1 MKRQPT
7 DWKKIFANDMQQGL
21 NFQNIKTTYVIQ
33 QQKTK
38 QPNQKMGS
46 RPKQTCLPRRDTD
59 GQQAREK
66 MLIIANYQRN
76 ANQNCN
82 EVLPH
87 SSQNGHHQKV
97 YK

>member
-7 DWKKIFANDMQQGL
+7 DWKKIFANNMQQGL

-46 RPKQTCLPRRDTD
+46 RPK
-59 GQQAREK
+59 
-66 MLIIANYQRN
+66 
-76 ANQNCN
+76 
-82 EVLPH
+82 
-87 SSQNGHHQKV
+87 
-97 YK
+97 